1 MTSAFLCLVVTMG
14 SSLYVSS
21 VPELVERYHVSQ
33 TLALAGLTFY
43 LLGLSTVIG
52 APLSEVFGRKP
63 VYLFSLPVSML
74 FTMGVGLSN
83 GHMRIILPLRFLSGV
98 FASPALSVGSGTIL
112 DIFDVDQVS
121 VAMTYFVLSPFLGPV
136 LSPIMAGFAT
146 EAKGWRWSEWIQ
158 LIAGGLILPFI
169 ALMPETHKGIILRK
183 RAKKRN
189 IALKKFSR
197 EAQKEFFKNHC
208 HYYNLKAFKNACR

>member
-98 FASPALSVGSGTIL
+98 FASPPYPL
-112 DIFDVDQVS
+112 DQVPS
-121 VAMTYFVLSPFLGPV
+121 WISLTWTRSP
-136 LSPIMAGFAT
+136 S
-146 EAKGWRWSEWIQ
+146 Q
-158 LIAGGLILPFI
+158 
-169 ALMPETHKGIILRK
+169 
-183 RAKKRN
+183 
-189 IALKKFSR
+189 
-197 EAQKEFFKNHC
+197 
-208 HYYNLKAFKNACR
+208 